1 MVKDVFRYMFPHDPP
16 ADEQLIFFPYW
27 RFKGMLFA
35 CNPKGIN
42 QKFIDVSHQA
52 IESNYFPHSVGLR
65 SQALKLKFVAPE
77 TEGQFLKPNR
87 SLDTVIQTFEHR
99 FSKTLTKPVLQQ
111 SHIGETVSLIYSPV
125 YVKDKVYDAVINEPV
140 SSTLPDDFN
149 IDQFPG
155 GPADWQ
161 IQFISTLC
169 PKCGWDLDGERD
181 TLVLLCKN
189 CTTAW
194 YSAGKSLKQL
204 KFGLYPGAGD
214 IGLYLPFWRI
224 RAHISG
230 IQLESYAD
238 LIKVANL
245 PRVAQDGW
253 QDLGFRFWVPA
264 FKVRPRVFLRLATNM
279 TLSQP
284 TDNLQG
290 ELPGTRHQPITMPVT
305 EAVESLKMTLFSFIK
320 PRSTL
325 MDIAPQ
331 IGIDA
336 RSFVL
341 VYIPF
346 KEGHHEFIHPELQF
360 AVNKNTLKLSKNL

>member
-1 MVKDVFRYMFPHDPP
+1 
-16 ADEQLIFFPYW
+16 
-27 RFKGMLFA
+27 
-35 CNPKGIN
+35 
-42 QKFIDVSHQA
+42 
-52 IESNYFPHSVGLR
+52 VGLR

-99 FSKTLTKPVLQQ
+99 FSKTLTNPVLQQ

-194 YSAGKSLKQL
+194 YSVGKSLKQL